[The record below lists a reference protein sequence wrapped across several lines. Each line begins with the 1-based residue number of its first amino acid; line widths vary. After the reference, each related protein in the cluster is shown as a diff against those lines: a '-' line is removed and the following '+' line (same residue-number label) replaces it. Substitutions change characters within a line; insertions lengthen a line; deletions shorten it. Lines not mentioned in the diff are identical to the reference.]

1 MPNPDLI
8 MTLGKVI
15 VATAWADGHVSPAEI
30 NSLKDLTFQLPK
42 ITAIQWAEL
51 EMYIDSPV
59 DEAERARLVDEL
71 RRQVS
76 GPDDLA
82 LALSALENLVNADGQ
97 VTPEEQAVI
106 SEVKAALGSGGGLSR
121 FVSKVLQR
129 REKSLQNAPNRE
141 EHFEDYIKNKV
152 YYKLQQRLPQQ
163 DIALNLPDDELRKLC
178 LAGGI
183 MAQVARIQPD
193 ISDGEFETVAATLRR
208 GWGISPEAA
217 AFVAEVAIS
226 DAATSVVKLRVAR
239 EFLKY
244 FYTAESEKF
253 LEVLFRVAAADGEI
267 SGRETEHIRK
277 ISRELLLSNKQFV
290 AARKNAARKL
300 AASSEN

>member
-226 DAATSVVKLRVAR
+226 DAATSFDKLRMAR

-244 FYTAESEKF
+244 CSPAESEKF

-267 SGRETEHIRK
+267 SERETEHIRK